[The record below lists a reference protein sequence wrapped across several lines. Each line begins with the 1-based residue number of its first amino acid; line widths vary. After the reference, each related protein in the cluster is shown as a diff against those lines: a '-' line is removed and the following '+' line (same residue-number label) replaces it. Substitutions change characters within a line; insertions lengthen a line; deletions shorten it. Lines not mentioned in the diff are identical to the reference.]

1 MDLQNI
7 KKLVKIVNDSQIAE
21 IEIEEEGQR
30 IRITRSVGIPVAM
43 AAPAPQVIQQLP
55 AAVAE
60 VAVQHEAAAPAAPA
74 PAAAAEESLYHE
86 VKSPIVGTFYRAS
99 SPDADPY
106 VKVGAA
112 VSNGSTLCIIEA
124 MKIMN
129 EIESDVSGTIVKILV
144 EDAQPVEYDQPL
156 FLERGPVGI
165 RGPAFPVA
173 FGQ

>member
-1 MDLQNI
+1 MHGDEMDLQNI

-43 AAPAPQVIQQLP
+43 PAPAPQVYQQVP

-60 VAVQHEAAAPAAPA
+60 VPVQHVAEA
-74 PAAAAEESLYHE
+74 PAAAAPVQATVEESLYHE
-86 VKSPIVGTFYRAS
+86 VKSPIVGTFYRAP
-99 SPDADPY
+99 SPDADPF
-106 VKVGAA
+106 VKVGAP
-112 VSNGSTLCIIEA
+112 VSNGSTICIIEA

-144 EDAQPVEYDQPL
+144 ENAQPVEYNQPL
-156 FLERGPVGI
+156 FLVEPS
-165 RGPAFPVA
+165 
-173 FGQ
+173 